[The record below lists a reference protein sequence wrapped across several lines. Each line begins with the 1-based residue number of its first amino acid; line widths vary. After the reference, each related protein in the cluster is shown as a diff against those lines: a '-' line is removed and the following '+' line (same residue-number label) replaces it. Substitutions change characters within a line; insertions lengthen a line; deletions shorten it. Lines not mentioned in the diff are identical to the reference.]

1 MSLKLHKS
9 YSNKF
14 NYKSNYDNYN
24 FKITNSRNQE
34 FKNNDDIIKNSIN
47 LPNSPRTNK
56 YNKHLTIFNQYA
68 TMVSGFFLININL
81 QTFQF

>member
-56 YNKHLTIFNQYA
+56 YKSFESSSLNKYSILA
-68 TMVSGFFLININL
+68 DS
-81 QTFQF
+81 

>member
-34 FKNNDDIIKNSIN
+34 IKNNDDINKNNIN

-56 YNKHLTIFNQYA
+56 YNKSNYA
-68 TMVSGFFLININL
+68 NKYSENKFKKYEN
-81 QTFQF
+81 

>member
-14 NYKSNYDNYN
+14 NYKSNYDDDIN
-24 FKITNSRNQE
+24 
-34 FKNNDDIIKNSIN
+34 KNNIN

-56 YNKHLTIFNQYA
+56 YNK
-68 TMVSGFFLININL
+68 
-81 QTFQF
+81 